1 MVNWPDARFAVF
13 FCRGSNRD
21 RRRFSS
27 WWCFVLSFVLR
38 TSASISQ
45 GGLRGGVGDGIW
57 IMFNGAMEGLEIL
70 VNKVVQIFFF
80 LSLVLVLLQKCILM
94 DASLDNWLLL
104 EVLSIKESKDIC
116 ASDWKIRNEANC
128 LNDFINI
135 RLLSVFYFL

>member
-1 MVNWPDARFAVF
+1 
-13 FCRGSNRD
+13 
-21 RRRFSS
+21 
-27 WWCFVLSFVLR
+27 
-38 TSASISQ
+38 
-45 GGLRGGVGDGIW
+45 
-57 IMFNGAMEGLEIL
+57 
-70 VNKVVQIFFF
+70 
-80 LSLVLVLLQKCILM
+80 M